1 MYNGGNVINMS
12 HRSAIADNGARLDIA
27 VHGFWEGRFEKAFL
41 DVRVFNPCAR
51 SNQQVS
57 LNSVYRRHEQEKKRQ
72 YEQRV
77 REVQHSTFTPLV
89 MSTTGG
95 MGKAAATFYKRLA
108 SMLSEKRDAPYSET
122 LRWIRCR
129 LGFALATVLH
139 HVHQRSQIICIPSGL

>member
-12 HRSAIADNGARLDIA
+12 HRSAITDNGARLDIA
-27 VHGFWEGRFEKAFL
+27 VHGFWGGRFEKAFL
-41 DVRVFNPCAR
+41 DVRLFNPCAR

-77 REVQHSTFTPLV
+77 REVEHSTFTPLV

-95 MGKAAATFYKRLA
+95 MGKAAATFYKRL
-108 SMLSEKRDAPYSET
+108 D
-122 LRWIRCR
+122 
-129 LGFALATVLH
+129 LH
-139 HVHQRSQIICIPSGL
+139 VK